1 MQYFNK
7 SFVLYSLIL
16 ILFISVVVIIKIN
29 SSKFQEEPQNIYII
43 ELSTI
48 EDNITLTGTIH
59 PKIETYIMPYHNG
72 YVKKLYVKQ
81 GDVVKKNDPLVKI
94 DKTMMFDE
102 NINPIL
108 APYDGT
114 ITLINKT
121 LSQYVS
127 IGDYLKD
134 FILKLEDS
142 TEMYLHANASEND
155 IIKITKSQAATIK
168 VTPILNR
175 VYEGIVSE
183 FALSTKTE
191 RTNWGNSKT
200 VFPVKIKIV
209 NPDDSLRSGMNAIAD
224 IIVQKKENVISIPNE
239 YLHQDQKKDY
249 VLMKDDSKRFV
260 KIGIMGHLV
269 CEIIEG
275 LAIGEEIQ
283 MVNYFETKN

>member
-1 MQYFNK
+1 MSYNK
-7 SFVLYSLIL
+7 RFFLYLLIL
-16 ILFISVVVIIKIN
+16 ILFIALVAGLKNKSIK
-29 SSKFQEEPQNIYII
+29 SQEKLQNTYIV

-48 EDNITLTGTIH
+48 EDSITLTGTIH
-59 PKIETYIMPYHNG
+59 PKNETYIMPYHNG
-72 YVKKLYVKQ
+72 YIKKLYVKQ
-81 GDVVKKNDPLVKI
+81 GDFVKKNDPLVKI
-94 DKTMMFDE
+94 DKTMIFDE
-102 NINPIL
+102 NVNPIR
-108 APYDGT
+108 APYSGT

-121 LSQYVS
+121 LSQYVTS
-127 IGDYLKD
+127 GDYLQD

-168 VTPILNR
+168 VTPILNN